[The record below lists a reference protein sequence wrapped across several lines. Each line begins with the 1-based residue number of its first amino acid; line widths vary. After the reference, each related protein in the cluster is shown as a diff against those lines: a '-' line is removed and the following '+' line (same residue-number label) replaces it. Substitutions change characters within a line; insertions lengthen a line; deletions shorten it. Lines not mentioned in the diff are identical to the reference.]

1 MQTNVKNYNGPI
13 LFIYPANFFYIAL
26 HYKLFIV
33 A

>member
-1 MQTNVKNYNGPI
+1 MQYKSD
-13 LFIYPANFFYIAL
+13 YITL